1 MLYEDL
7 IKELQKEIEGL
18 KNSLAYGTASDYP
31 MYKEVVGNIAGI
43 EKSIGII
50 KDYLTKYIEE
60 D

>member
-1 MLYEDL
+1 MTL
-7 IKELQKEIEGL
+7 KAKKEIEQM
-18 KNSLAYGTASDYP
+18 KNSLAYGHASDYS

-43 EKSIGII
+43 ERSIGIV

>member
-1 MLYEDL
+1 VLYEEL
-7 IKELQKEIEGL
+7 IKELHKEIEQM
-18 KNSLAYGTASDYP
+18 KNSLAYGHASDYS

-43 EKSIGII
+43 ERSIGIV